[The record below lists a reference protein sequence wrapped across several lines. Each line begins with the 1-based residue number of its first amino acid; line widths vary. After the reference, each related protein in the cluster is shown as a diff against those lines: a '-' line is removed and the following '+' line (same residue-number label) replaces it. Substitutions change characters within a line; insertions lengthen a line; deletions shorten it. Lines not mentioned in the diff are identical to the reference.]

1 MNVHHGTYIAL
12 KNVKHNMKNKQK
24 LSKNWIVLKTETVK
38 AKFGRTSMFNFNGTM
53 KIFYVLNR
61 DDRVHW

>member
-38 AKFGRTSMFNFNGTM
+38 AKFGRTSMSM
-53 KIFYVLNR
+53 VQ
-61 DDRVHW
+61 